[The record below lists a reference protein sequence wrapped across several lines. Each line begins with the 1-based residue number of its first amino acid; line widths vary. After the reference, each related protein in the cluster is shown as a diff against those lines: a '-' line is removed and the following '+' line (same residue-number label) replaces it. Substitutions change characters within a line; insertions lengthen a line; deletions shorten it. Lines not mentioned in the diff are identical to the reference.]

1 MTFIIILS
9 ALILD
14 WLVGEPRRLHPLVG
28 LGSLANKVEG
38 RFNQRNQSACMQF
51 VLGFL
56 ALLLCIVPFAVMAL
70 FIGQLAVWG
79 TLFSIV
85 VLALCLGHRSLFDH
99 ARPILQAMQQGDIE
113 QAKILASRIVSRD
126 KDHIDVNKATIE
138 SVLENGND
146 AVFGTLF
153 WFAIAGVAGA
163 LTYRLVNTLDAM
175 WGYRTPRFLF
185 FGKAAARLD
194 DLLNYIPARLTAL
207 TYALLGNSRQA
218 FNSWRIQAPLWDSP
232 NAGPVMASGAGALD
246 IQLGGAACYHGE
258 WHQRPQLGTSTPAP
272 AQANDIQRAL
282 RLVFYSVLLWLVVI
296 SLITGILHA

>member
-28 LGSLANKVEG
+28 FGSLANKVEG
-38 RFNQRNQSACMQF
+38 HFNQRNQSACMQF
-51 VLGFL
+51 VLGLL

-70 FIGQLAVWG
+70 FIGQLTVWG

-218 FNSWRIQAPLWDSP
+218 FNSWRMQAPLWNSP

-258 WHQRPQLGTSTPAP
+258 RHQRPQLGTSTP

-296 SLITGILHA
+296 GLITGILHA